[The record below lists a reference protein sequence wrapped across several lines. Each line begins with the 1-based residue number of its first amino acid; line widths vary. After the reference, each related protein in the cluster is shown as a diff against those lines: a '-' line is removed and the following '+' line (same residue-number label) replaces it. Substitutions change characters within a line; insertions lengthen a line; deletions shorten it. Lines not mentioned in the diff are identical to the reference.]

1 LVFSVPA
8 ANGVATYNWTPPA
21 NVSITSGQGTN
32 SVTVSVAP
40 GFTVGNLCVTATS
53 TCGVVSAARCKTI
66 SSTLPGTPGNISGA
80 TNGICGQT
88 ITYSVPV
95 VAGITSYNWI
105 LPSGATLASANG
117 NSTVDV
123 TFSGSFTTG
132 QLCVTANNSCGTSTA
147 RCVNV
152 KGAPSTPGIISGPVT
167 VCTGEQ
173 GTQYTVGS
181 VFGATGYNWVVP
193 AGATIIAGQNT
204 TTILVDWGTTGG
216 LVTVTATNGCGT
228 SGTRTLSVIINCK
241 ESSSVLP
248 GVLVNAYPNPVNSE
262 LTLTLETVTSGAYT
276 AELLDV
282 SGRVVLTEMISA
294 VSGENTTK
302 LNVSEL
308 AKGMY
313 MLSIKNAEGFAK
325 QIRIAVE

>member
-1 LVFSVPA
+1 
-8 ANGVATYNWTPPA
+8 
-21 NVSITSGQGTN
+21 
-32 SVTVSVAP
+32 
-40 GFTVGNLCVTATS
+40 
-53 TCGVVSAARCKTI
+53 
-66 SSTLPGTPGNISGA
+66 
-80 TNGICGQT
+80 
-88 ITYSVPV
+88 
-95 VAGITSYNWI
+95 
-105 LPSGATLASANG
+105 
-117 NSTVDV
+117 V

-173 GTQYTVGS
+173 GTQYSVGA

-216 LVTVTATNGCGT
+216 LVTVAATNGCGT

-248 GVLVNAYPNPVNSE
+248 GVLVNAYPNPVSTSLTVELEAQNSGSYV
-262 LTLTLETVTSGAYT
+262 LEMVD
-276 AELLDV
+276 L
-282 SGRVVLTEMISA
+282 SGRVVLSDNMNT
-294 VSGENTTK
+294 VSG
-302 LNVSEL
+302 LNKTSVDVSTL

-313 MLSIKNAEGFAK
+313 LLTIKDAAGFVQ
-325 QIRIAVE
+325 QIRVAVE